1 MSWKHIPGLTN
12 SFFLKL
18 LFLEGFENISSN
30 SYVIKDSI
38 LTIIDPGNDYTAFIE
53 LFELGFK
60 PSDIK
65 RVIITHG
72 DFDHCMGTLELMRY
86 PSIKMGGLEVIL
98 HEMGPAT
105 LKEIIEKE
113 GGKVIEVKGGET
125 LKLDDLELKVFY
137 TPGHTIDSICLYH
150 EPTRTL
156 FTGDTVLP
164 HAIAA
169 PNPAARGSIRDYLSS
184 LRILMKIPVEVI
196 LPGHGM
202 PIIGNCKEAIE
213 STYEGIIKDLT
224 GEVEYDKAAETLLK
238 YGYFEDAIFCCDKGI
253 NKDPEKLNF
262 PKLKALSLIN
272 LGKFNEAIE
281 ILNKILEKQ
290 KDALSLVTKG
300 YALMGLQKYEES
312 IKYFDEALSINPNI
326 KEALIYKCLALIF
339 LGKVE
344 EAMKIP
350 EFKEKYFKIF
360 EQEIKKLKSMR
371 K

>member
-1 MSWKHIPGLTN
+1 LSWKHIPGLTN

-238 YGYFEDAIFCCDKGI
+238 YGYFEDAIFSKPSKKSNFKKKELVNPGMCFQ
-253 NKDPEKLNF
+253 LNICF
-262 PKLKALSLIN
+262 KAVSILGNSVVSFYPLATTSLILLLYQDILQLYYMFGSLPQISLYLLSLTPRNARLLDGILLLHQEVILLSN
-272 LGKFNEAIE
+272 LIH
-281 ILNKILEKQ
+281 
-290 KDALSLVTKG
+290 
-300 YALMGLQKYEES
+300 
-312 IKYFDEALSINPNI
+312 
-326 KEALIYKCLALIF
+326 
-339 LGKVE
+339 
-344 EAMKIP
+344 
-350 EFKEKYFKIF
+350 
-360 EQEIKKLKSMR
+360 EQ
-371 K
+371 